1 MCASLGWSLIDLGF
15 SKMEGF
21 IESIYRDRERDRDRE
36 RQTETGR
43 ERGRETHRKIHT
55 ETQRHREAENKDKL
69 DRYHQRNFENS
80 KLMRNS
86 GRVFLEKYIYIC
98 IRFLMYETLLWKLKV
113 VSNILWRFFNI

>member
-1 MCASLGWSLIDLGF
+1 
-15 SKMEGF
+15 MEGF
-21 IESIYRDRERDRDRE
+21 IESIYRDRERETERDRDRE
-36 RQTETGR
+36 RQRETDR
-43 ERGRETHRKIHT
+43 ERGRETQRERHTHT

-98 IRFLMYETLLWKLKV
+98 IRFLMYETLL
-113 VSNILWRFFNI
+113 